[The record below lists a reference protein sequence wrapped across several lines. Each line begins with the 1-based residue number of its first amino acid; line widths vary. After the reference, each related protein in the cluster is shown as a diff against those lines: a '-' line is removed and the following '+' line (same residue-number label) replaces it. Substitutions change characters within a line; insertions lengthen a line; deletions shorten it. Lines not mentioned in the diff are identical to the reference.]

1 MTSPGSAATP
11 RSSSRRDALIG
22 IGLMLLGCLLYSAN
36 DALGKWLLVTY
47 SVWQML
53 LIRSVAA
60 LILMAPFIWRAGWPA
75 FRDAPRPG
83 LQIVRIVLSSLE
95 VVMFFVA
102 VTHLPLADTV
112 IFYLAGPI
120 YVTALSALLLGEKV
134 GWRRWSAVLIG
145 FAGVVISLRPSPA
158 TLTWPALIAL
168 AGSISFAF
176 LMITTRVVRGTP
188 DIVLASGQIIATFV
202 LGIVSAPFAWKAA
215 PTGDVLQMALLG
227 VVAVTALLCV
237 NRSLKLAPA
246 SVVVP
251 YQYTLLVW
259 ATVFGYLVFGD
270 VPTPHVIIGGVIIVA
285 AGLFIFFRE
294 QRVASDNEPVTPP
307 PT

>member
-1 MTSPGSAATP
+1 MTPASVLAP
-11 RSSSRRDALIG
+11 RSARRDALVG

-36 DALGKWLLVTY
+36 DALGKWLLATY

-60 LILMAPFIWRAGWPA
+60 LILMAPFIWRAGWAA
-75 FRDAPRPG
+75 FREATRPG
-83 LQIVRIVLSSLE
+83 LQILRVVLSSVE

-134 GWRRWSAVLIG
+134 GWRRWSAVLVG
-145 FAGVVISLRPSPA
+145 FAGVVIALRPSPA

-176 LMITTRVVRGTP
+176 LMIITRVVRGTP
-188 DIVLASGQIIATFV
+188 DIVLASGQIIGTFV
-202 LGIVSAPFAWKAA
+202 LGIVTAPFAWKAA
-215 PTGDVLQMALLG
+215 PIGDTLQMALLG
-227 VVAVTALLCV
+227 VVAVVALLSV

-259 ATVFGYLVFGD
+259 ATVFGYFVFGD
-270 VPTPHVIIGGVIIVA
+270 VPTPHVLIGGAIIVA

-294 QRVASDNEPVTPP
+294 QRVAHGTEPVTPP

>member
-1 MTSPGSAATP
+1 
-11 RSSSRRDALIG
+11 
-22 IGLMLLGCLLYSAN
+22 
-36 DALGKWLLVTY
+36 
-47 SVWQML
+47 ML

-60 LILMAPFIWRAGWPA
+60 LILMAPFIWRAGWAA
-75 FRDAPRPG
+75 FREATRPG
-83 LQIVRIVLSSLE
+83 LQILRVVLSSVE

-134 GWRRWSAVLIG
+134 GWRRWSAVLVG
-145 FAGVVISLRPSPA
+145 FAGVVIALRPSPA

-176 LMITTRVVRGTP
+176 LMIITRVVRGTP
-188 DIVLASGQIIATFV
+188 DIVLASGQIIGTFV
-202 LGIVSAPFAWKAA
+202 LGIVTAPFAWKAA
-215 PTGDVLQMALLG
+215 PIGDTLQMALLG
-227 VVAVTALLCV
+227 VVAVVALLSV

-259 ATVFGYLVFGD
+259 ATVFGYFVFGD
-270 VPTPHVIIGGVIIVA
+270 VPTPHVLIGGAIIVA

-294 QRVASDNEPVTPP
+294 QRVAHGTEPVTPP

>member
-1 MTSPGSAATP
+1 
-11 RSSSRRDALIG
+11 
-22 IGLMLLGCLLYSAN
+22 
-36 DALGKWLLVTY
+36 
-47 SVWQML
+47 
-53 LIRSVAA
+53 
-60 LILMAPFIWRAGWPA
+60 
-75 FRDAPRPG
+75 
-83 LQIVRIVLSSLE
+83 
-95 VVMFFVA
+95 MFFVA

-134 GWRRWSAVLIG
+134 GWRRWSAVLVG
-145 FAGVVISLRPSPA
+145 FVGVVIALRPSPA

-168 AGSISFAF
+168 TGSISFAF

-202 LGIVSAPFAWKAA
+202 LGIVAAPFAWKPA
-215 PTGDVLQMALLG
+215 PVGDTLQMALLG

-259 ATVFGYLVFGD
+259 ATVFGYFVFGD
-270 VPTPHVIIGGVIIVA
+270 VPTPHVIIGGIIIVA

-294 QRVASDNEPVTPP
+294 QRVGRSADSVPPP

>member
-1 MTSPGSAATP
+1 MTPASVLAPQSA
-11 RSSSRRDALIG
+11 RRDALIG

-36 DALGKWLLVTY
+36 DALGKWLLTTY

-60 LILMAPFIWRAGWPA
+60 LILMAPFIWRAGWTA
-75 FRDAPRPG
+75 FRNAPRPG
-83 LQIVRIVLSSLE
+83 LQILRIILSSVE

-134 GWRRWSAVLIG
+134 GWRRWSAVLVG
-145 FAGVVISLRPSPA
+145 FVGVVIALRPSPA

-168 AGSISFAF
+168 TGSISFAF

-202 LGIVSAPFAWKAA
+202 LGIVAAPFAWKPA
-215 PTGDVLQMALLG
+215 PVGDTLQMALLG

-259 ATVFGYLVFGD
+259 ATVFGYFVFGD

-294 QRVASDNEPVTPP
+294 QRVGRSADSVPPP

>member
-1 MTSPGSAATP
+1 MTSPGPPLPASA
-11 RSSSRRDALIG
+11 RRDALTG
-22 IGLMLLGCLLYSAN
+22 IGLMLVGCFLYSAN
-36 DALGKWLLVTY
+36 DALGKWLLATY

-53 LIRSVAA
+53 LIRSVAG
-60 LILMAPFIWRAGWPA
+60 LVLLAPFIWRAGLAP
-75 FRDAPRPG
+75 FRAAPRPG
-83 LQIVRIVLSSLE
+83 LQFLRIILSSAE
-95 VVMFFVA
+95 VVMFFIA
-102 VTHLPLADTV
+102 VSHLPLADTV

-134 GWRRWSAVLIG
+134 GWRRWAAVLVG
-145 FAGVVISLRPSPA
+145 FVGVLIALRPSPA

-168 AGSISFAF
+168 AGSIAFAF
-176 LMITTRVVRGTP
+176 LMIITRVVRGTQ
-188 DIVLASGQIIATFV
+188 DIVLATGQILATLI
-202 LGIVSAPFAWKAA
+202 LGAVTAPFAWKAA
-215 PTGDVLQMALLG
+215 PLSDAAQLALLG
-227 VVAVTALLCV
+227 IVAVTALLAV

-259 ATVFGYLVFGD
+259 AAVLGYLVFGD
-270 VPTPHVIIGGVIIVA
+270 VPQPHVAIGAAIIVA

-294 QRVASDNEPVTPP
+294 QRVGRSDASVPPP